1 MTQQER
7 WMVRYNEVSEF
18 ISSNHRN
25 PSKYADEEQSMLH
38 FLKRGRKMMNAGELK
53 EPRLT
58 MFKELIKLCGE
69 YRRKNQYE

>member
-25 PSKYADEEQSMLH
+25 PSKYADEERRMLH
-38 FLKRGRKMMNAGELK
+38 FFEERK
-53 EPRLT
+53 
-58 MFKELIKLCGE
+58 
-69 YRRKNQYE
+69 KNDERWRTEGTEIVVVQGVVGVE

>member
-25 PSKYADEEQSMLH
+25 PSKYADEERRME
-38 FLKRGRKMMNAGELK
+38 RK
-53 EPRLT
+53 
-58 MFKELIKLCGE
+58 
-69 YRRKNQYE
+69 KNDERWRTEGTEIVVVQGVVGVE